1 MSVTRMWTGLKNC
14 HGRLLAVLLSLKIHL
29 VLISASATASYSKGL
44 GPDEKG
50 RSPVFTSRAC
60 ALVYRGLRLRRSRAW
75 VLREVTL

>member
-14 HGRLLAVLLSLKIHL
+14 HSRLLAVLLSLKIHL

-50 RSPVFTSRAC
+50 RSPVFTSRAY
-60 ALVYRGLRLRRSRAW
+60 ALVYRAACGFAAR
-75 VLREVTL
+75 VLGFCVK